1 RRCLQRTRG
10 HHCPERRHEMNTL
23 SLHTPADHPDTR
35 AGQRN
40 VLVVAL
46 DPVVPTGV
54 AGANALVV
62 APALNSWLRGWTSDE
77 DEARR
82 RAEERATV
90 VADLLELNGVQAEG
104 RAGDA
109 DALLA
114 IADAL
119 SSFAAD
125 AIVIAARPGRPRL
138 LVEEL
143 ASRARHRFALP

>member
-1 RRCLQRTRG
+1 
-10 HHCPERRHEMNTL
+10 MNTL
-23 SLHTPADHPDTR
+23 SLHAPAGHADTR
-35 AGQRN
+35 AGERN
-40 VLVVAL
+40 ILVVAL
-46 DPVVPTGV
+46 DAVVPTGV
-54 AGANALVV
+54 AGANAFVV
-62 APALNSWLRGWTSDE
+62 APALNSWLRRWTSDE

-90 VADLLELNGVQAEG
+90 VADLLALNSGQTEG

-125 AIVIAARPGRPRL
+125 EIVIAAKPGRPPR
-138 LVEEL
+138 LVEKL
-143 ASRARHRFALP
+143 ASRARDRFALPTRLAGSSLLPRAA

>member
-1 RRCLQRTRG
+1 
-10 HHCPERRHEMNTL
+10 MNTV
-23 SLHTPADHPDTR
+23 SLHAPARHPDTR
-35 AGQRN
+35 AGERN
-40 VLVVAL
+40 ILVVAL
-46 DPVVPTGV
+46 DTVVPTGV

-62 APALNSWLRGWTSDE
+62 APALNSWLRRWTSDE

-82 RAEERATV
+82 TAEKRATV

-119 SSFAAD
+119 SSFSAD
-125 AIVIAARPGRPRL
+125 EIVIAAKPGRPRRL
-138 LVEEL
+138 AEEL
-143 ASRARHRFALP
+143 ASRTRDRFALPTTLAGTPLLPRAA